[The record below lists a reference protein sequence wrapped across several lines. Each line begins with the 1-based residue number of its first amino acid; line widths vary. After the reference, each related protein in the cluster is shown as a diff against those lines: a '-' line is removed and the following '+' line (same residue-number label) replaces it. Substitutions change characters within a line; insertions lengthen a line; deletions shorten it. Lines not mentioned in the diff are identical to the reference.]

1 MSLFSD
7 LTAIAGQE
15 NIEEQVPL
23 AKLTTFQAGGP
34 ARFFVS
40 PPSEEALKEMI
51 GYLRKNDV
59 PYFLLGRGANVLA
72 SDRGFDGVIISLRKH
87 FSRIRVT
94 EEGLSAG
101 AGTLMSECA
110 KAALSNALTGF
121 EFASGIPGTV
131 GGGLF
136 MNAGAYGSE
145 MKDIVRTV
153 RVLMPDGTVA
163 VRSNEEMEFSYRHSV
178 LSENGGIALEAV
190 FELKAGDPEEIV
202 SKMNDLSARRREKQ
216 PLEFASAGSTFKR
229 PEGHY
234 AGALIEEAGLKG
246 FRIGQAGVSEKHA
259 GFIVNYKDASAEE
272 ICSVIR
278 HVQKTVFERSGILL
292 EREVRL
298 LGDFE

>member
-23 AKLTTFQAGGP
+23 AKLTTFQTGGP

-51 GYLRKNDV
+51 GYLRKNAV

-87 FSRIRVT
+87 FSGIRVT
-94 EEGLSAG
+94 EEGLIAG
-101 AGTLMSECA
+101 AGALMSECA

-136 MNAGAYGSE
+136 MNAGAYGFE

-190 FELKAGDPEEIV
+190 FELKEGDPEAILSE
-202 SKMNDLSARRREKQ
+202 MNDLSARRREKQ